1 MEILRGPVL
10 LIANP
15 AARRGSHWFEK
26 ARAAFE
32 AAGVECDAFVTTHP
46 GHAAEIA
53 AELCARY
60 EAVFTLGGDGTAME
74 VIGALAHGP
83 IPVGVLPGGTGNLVA
98 RALGIPLRV
107 DRAVRALLEGSVA
120 SIDLGV
126 IDGARRFA
134 FAAGVGIDARI
145 IEETPPA
152 LKRRIGFLAYAL
164 TAAKASLRRREFVA
178 RVEVDGVVVERRA
191 VAVMIANFGTVLS
204 DLIVL
209 GPGILHDDGLLDV
222 CIICPSGSLDA
233 IRIAWRMMR
242 GDFSDTPSLRYLPGK
257 SIRISCDP
265 PQVFQAD
272 GEVIGTTPFAA
283 HVEALAVRLLV
294 PRRD

>member
-1 MEILRGPVL
+1 ML

-15 AARRGSHWFEK
+15 AARRGSRWYD
-26 ARAAFE
+26 RAKTAFE
-32 AAGVECDAFVTTHP
+32 SAGIACDAIVTTHP

-53 AELCARY
+53 TERCARY

-120 SIDLGV
+120 EIDLGV
-126 IDGARRFA
+126 IDGTRRFA

-152 LKRRIGFLAYAL
+152 LKRRFGFLAYAL
-164 TAAKASLRRREFVA
+164 TAAKASLRRREFMA

-204 DLIVL
+204 DLLVL
-209 GPGILHDDGLLDV
+209 GPGILRDDGKLDA

-233 IRIAWRMMR
+233 IHIAWRMMR
-242 GDFSDTPSLRYLPGK
+242 GDFRNMRSLEYLPGK
-257 SIRISCDP
+257 EIRITCDP

-272 GEVIGTTPFAA
+272 GEVLGTTPFVAR
-283 HVEALAVRLLV
+283 VDPLAVRLLV